1 MKSVFFLAFLL
12 VLVAVLPQRAS
23 AGLFGNGKKKK
34 EKKEAAE
41 RDVAMGLQGM
51 QQAVN
56 DPAML
61 AQLMKDMQDP
71 EMMEEAKKMMESK
84 EFKQQMK
91 KVRAHRRENPSPYVH
106 TPHSSSS
113 SRRIPIL
120 RR

>member
-1 MKSVFFLAFLL
+1 MKSVVFFALL
-12 VLVAVLPQRAS
+12 LILVAVLPQRAS

-71 EMMEEAKKMMESK
+71 EMMAEAKK
-84 EFKQQMK
+84 
-91 KVRAHRRENPSPYVH
+91 VRHLLGATMLLPTHSAVLL
-106 TPHSSSS
+106 TPLFAA
-113 SRRIPIL
+113 L
-120 RR
+120 RCC